1 MNGSTR
7 TTWRALTA
15 PSAVLFAAAL
25 IGTLTLGLAASTVH
39 ADAIT
44 DENVEAAMAAAK
56 TPADHQALAS
66 YFSAKANEAQAN
78 VEKHRRMSGLFGGK
92 GKSSWEGHCHSLM
105 RTYEE
110 QAKDYAA
117 LAKEQNAVATAL
129 SK

>member
-1 MNGSTR
+1 MAR
-7 TTWRALTA
+7 ADRALGRFVR
-15 PSAVLFAAAL
+15 S
-25 IGTLTLGLAASTVH
+25 G
-39 ADAIT
+39 ADWDIDTRRSGFNCARRC
-44 DENVEAAMAAAK
+44 DHRRKRRSRNGGSQ